1 MTGLVTRARRA
12 LRAGGPAA
20 LTGQALRY
28 LGDELLTRSATRA
41 FVHRKREVRNLDDAL
56 DLAFG
61 FEFEGVTIAPGQE
74 RAEIEQLLRQLERKP
89 PRTVLEIGTAQGGT
103 LFLFAQVAAP
113 DALLV
118 SVDLPGGP
126 FGGGYMEP
134 RERLYRSFAQ
144 EGQRIELLRADSHAP
159 ETRARIGA
167 ILGRRPVD
175 FLFIDGDHTR
185 DGVESD
191 FTMYSKLVAD
201 GGAIAFH
208 DIVPGSRWFVGG
220 VPEFWEELRS
230 SHDVSEFVED
240 WDQGAYGIGLIT
252 VDA

>member
-12 LRAGGPAA
+12 LHAGGPAA
-20 LTGQALRY
+20 LIGQALRY

-41 FVHRKREVRNLDDAL
+41 FVCQKREIRNLEDAL

-61 FEFEGVTIAPGQE
+61 FEFEGV
-74 RAEIEQLLRQLERKP
+74 
-89 PRTVLEIGTAQGGT
+89 
-103 LFLFAQVAAP
+103 
-113 DALLV
+113 
-118 SVDLPGGP
+118 LPGGP

-134 RERLYRSFAQ
+134 RERLYRSFAG

-167 ILGRRPVD
+167 ILSQRPVD
-175 FLFIDGDHTR
+175 FLFIDGGHTR

-191 FTMYSKLVAD
+191 FMTYSKLVAD
-201 GGAIAFH
+201 GGALAFH

-220 VPEFWEELRS
+220 VPEFWEELCS
-230 SHDVSEFVED
+230 SHDVSEFVAD
-240 WDQGAYGIGLIT
+240 WEQGA
-252 VDA
+252 